1 MTSHR
6 TFKTV
11 SLALLI
17 ALGLFAQAK
26 MGHDQQ
32 FETLTVASDCSWCV
46 EADFEKAKGMSEA
59 VPGYPGG
66 TVPNPT

>member
-1 MTSHR
+1 MTSQR

-32 FETLTVASDCSWCV
+32 FETMTVASHCSWCV
-46 EADFEKAKGMSEA
+46 GADFEKARGKSEA
-59 VPGYPGG
+59 APGYAGG